1 MPSVRGPSRGRY
13 ANTLRGATRTSILP
27 TTKRGPRFDHGRTTR
42 EAPTLEI
49 AAMALESVQVHQA
62 ALIFLPLWAVPVL
75 IVLAVAIGVFQ
86 KFRDRGR

>member
-1 MPSVRGPSRGRY
+1 
-13 ANTLRGATRTSILP
+13 
-27 TTKRGPRFDHGRTTR
+27 
-42 EAPTLEI
+42 
-49 AAMALESVQVHQA
+49 MALESVQVHQA